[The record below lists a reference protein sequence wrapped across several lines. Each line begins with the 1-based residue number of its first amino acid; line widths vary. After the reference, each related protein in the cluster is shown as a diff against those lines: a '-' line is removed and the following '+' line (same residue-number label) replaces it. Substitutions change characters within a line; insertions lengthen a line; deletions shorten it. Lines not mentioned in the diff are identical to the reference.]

1 MTAIVLHKITKK
13 KPVLTL
19 EIINPNNNYFSQ
31 LSSIID

>member
-19 EIINPNNNYFSQ
+19 EIINPNYSFFSDI
-31 LSSIID
+31 STIKD

>member
-19 EIINPNNNYFSQ
+19 EIINHNNIYISQ
-31 LSSIID
+31 LISITD